1 VRRVDA
7 DEARAK
13 ATTLNGR
20 RIIPAAGVAIPAA
33 GVAIPTASGAIPRHR
48 GITRGTRGDTAR
60 LTRCV
65 SPGCREIR
73 RGVAATRAAG
83 RVIAEVGRC
92 NQKGADDHGRAR

>member
-20 RIIPAAGVAIPAA
+20 RIIPAA